1 MNAEQ
6 GSGTVP
12 RTSLLSAAKKQLF
25 EILSS
30 GEDTVY
36 KSIQSTISFTA
47 DGTKPKQIADFLQI
61 SLNAGRKHEPT
72 VETGNKYGVNDKLL
86 HTINSELLM
95 ESFIDS
101 RLVQSLSTTN
111 KQRALDTLSV
121 VFTDHEM
128 RNRNCL
134 HPGMIDSTII
144 GNLLNFPKHIFG
156 FPFGGHGTDGNE
168 VLSLC
173 LYSYRVE
180 LDSKTASTKEEASGA
195 ASRSM
200 NAPLVVFVDH
210 LGSSASASSFSSS
223 FTTSKSTL
231 LNLQLCAQRICME
244 FQTKSLSNLILST
257 NHNNVAVVLINFNN
271 PNLNKIA
278 AKCEKL
284 GLPVHIHIT
293 DAQWCNIFISNTDPI
308 HYNVPT
314 AVTSLSIEDGLLF
327 NGYSCYRTAELRDQH
342 LDVGYEWQTAYMSP
356 NEGGSGSSMPLFA
369 DFCTIMLGWKCL
381 HEITTNGGGWRRNN
395 KKNNK
400 KDNDNKL
407 LCTTYVDPFI
417 ESIKD
422 TGAGKTTSPSTQ
434 NDFDLNDVS
443 KLMSTNDAI
452 EWGKKYINNP
462 KATRSNLETLLV
474 NFQRNFIGGKDR
486 SLEVVSTAG
495 GTRSINLAFE
505 SVLVKCRQH
514 ANNRNETNQ
523 TNETKESTEFTEFDK
538 IQKQSC
544 RSMKVLTGNPHL
556 AVERA
561 ERRFGFELIRLPHQ
575 GVLSPEQLEKHVS
588 DLSVVAVYTQTLS
601 YTDGITDPLFEILTI
616 IEKENQRRLAIQQS
630 FASANSSSNEDA
642 NDEDTSSNVHNSVH
656 NSVHNNAP
664 PLITLINDCCLAF
677 SVLVHAPHQR
687 ILDLS
692 RNCITPIIVTIDA
705 HKHLGTDKGMSTVIG
720 TPGTLSHLTGHI
732 RVGGQPTTNDL
743 IRALTSIRLV
753 GVQQYET
760 LYHEL
765 GLAVQKVCR
774 IVQEN
779 GMKIIHSE
787 HRSIGSTVVSVED
800 PSGYMKRKMKKKG
813 HALASLFSVYPE
825 DLNKCQTGWQLSL
838 TPYSLRTVRGECA
851 LDIFLKDL
859 ACEYKKVQNN
869 FGFQLCNT
877 LGMKENTLI
886 PCLLSGNV
894 DPVLLPYLPLGGRGR
909 SIIQFIVR
917 RYFTAQMDCGVMNS
931 VRVKEP
937 VALVAKRSIMMTFFM
952 IVLYIMRRRRRM
964 L

>member
-1 MNAEQ
+1 MCVVGPVA
-6 GSGTVP
+6 
-12 RTSLLSAAKKQLF
+12 QL
-25 EILSS
+25 
-30 GEDTVY
+30 
-36 KSIQSTISFTA
+36 
-47 DGTKPKQIADFLQI
+47 
-61 SLNAGRKHEPT
+61 R
-72 VETGNKYGVNDKLL
+72 
-86 HTINSELLM
+86 
-95 ESFIDS
+95 
-101 RLVQSLSTTN
+101 
-111 KQRALDTLSV
+111 KQRVQQRSDVRQPVRHFGQFLYICRRCHCTSV
-121 VFTDHEM
+121 AEFFI
-128 RNRNCL
+128 N
-134 HPGMIDSTII
+134 IDR
-144 GNLLNFPKHIFG
+144 
-156 FPFGGHGTDGNE
+156 
-168 VLSLC
+168 
-173 LYSYRVE
+173 Y
-180 LDSKTASTKEEASGA
+180 
-195 ASRSM
+195 
-200 NAPLVVFVDH
+200 
-210 LGSSASASSFSSS
+210 
-223 FTTSKSTL
+223 
-231 LNLQLCAQRICME
+231 
-244 FQTKSLSNLILST
+244 
-257 NHNNVAVVLINFNN
+257 
-271 PNLNKIA
+271 
-278 AKCEKL
+278 
-284 GLPVHIHIT
+284 
-293 DAQWCNIFISNTDPI
+293 
-308 HYNVPT
+308 
-314 AVTSLSIEDGLLF
+314 
-327 NGYSCYRTAELRDQH
+327 
-342 LDVGYEWQTAYMSP
+342 
-356 NEGGSGSSMPLFA
+356 
-369 DFCTIMLGWKCL
+369 
-381 HEITTNGGGWRRNN
+381 
-395 KKNNK
+395 
-400 KDNDNKL
+400 KL

-462 KATRSNLETLLV
+462 TATRSNLETLLV

-523 TNETKESTEFTEFDK
+523 TNETKESTEFTEFTEFNK
-538 IQKQSC
+538 IQKRSC

-575 GVLSPEQLEKHVS
+575 GVLSPEQLKNHVS

-779 GMKIIHSE
+779 SSE
-787 HRSIGSTVVSVED
+787 RASIANG
-800 PSGYMKRKMKKKG
+800 
-813 HALASLFSVYPE
+813 AL
-825 DLNKCQTGWQLSL
+825 
-838 TPYSLRTVRGECA
+838 
-851 LDIFLKDL
+851 
-859 ACEYKKVQNN
+859 
-869 FGFQLCNT
+869 
-877 LGMKENTLI
+877 
-886 PCLLSGNV
+886 
-894 DPVLLPYLPLGGRGR
+894 
-909 SIIQFIVR
+909 
-917 RYFTAQMDCGVMNS
+917 
-931 VRVKEP
+931 
-937 VALVAKRSIMMTFFM
+937 
-952 IVLYIMRRRRRM
+952 
-964 L
+964 